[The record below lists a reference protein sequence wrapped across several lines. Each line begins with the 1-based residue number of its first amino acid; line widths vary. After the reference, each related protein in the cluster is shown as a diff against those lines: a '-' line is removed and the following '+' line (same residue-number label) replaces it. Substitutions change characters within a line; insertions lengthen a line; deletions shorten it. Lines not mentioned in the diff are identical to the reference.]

1 MILQQPYWKTKPYFV
16 RLDILNNDSRHKKY
30 VGNNV
35 LIVPLIFFVYP
46 VIFNFV
52 VSKHEKNV
60 YGMMMIIICL
70 LYDNLMFLTNRSTI
84 KLELKGFY
92 L

>member
-30 VGNNV
+30 VGNNA
-35 LIVPLIFFVYP
+35 LIVTLIF
-46 VIFNFV
+46 
-52 VSKHEKNV
+52 
-60 YGMMMIIICL
+60 CL
-70 LYDNLMFLTNRSTI
+70 SDDFQHCCFKARKIVGDDENCYSITLWQFDVPNELSTI